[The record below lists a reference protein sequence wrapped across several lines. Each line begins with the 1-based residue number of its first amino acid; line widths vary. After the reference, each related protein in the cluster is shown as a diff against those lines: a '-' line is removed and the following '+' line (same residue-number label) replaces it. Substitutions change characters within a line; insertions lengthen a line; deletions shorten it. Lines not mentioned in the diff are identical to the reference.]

1 MGILYLNS
9 AFPLLLE
16 VIKIDN
22 TENKQLLMGK
32 VKYLF

>member
-1 MGILYLNS
+1 MKS

-22 TENKQLLMGK
+22 TENKRLPMGK